1 MAKSPRSTPT
11 KKGAP
16 AGNAPPETPAEA
28 ASPPDEAAVPLADE
42 RTHYEG
48 SLAALAA
55 LNPSAET
62 PLKGNLQLAALAAL
76 RVAAFCRDPAVRAE
90 FAKLAQVK
98 LFDLATLDAL
108 EGAAR
113 AAIYAHHRHRLTSGS
128 QSTAKVSPALDLAS
142 GEVRDRMFS
151 CAQHNLSDD
160 PEMLKLINII
170 RPGTGYVD
178 RANDL
183 MGLADIYRARPAV
196 VRLDGKMFRE
206 TDEADARKHAA
217 DLFEAFG
224 LGPQAGGTDW
234 YDQQHRT
241 WVNLASLYA
250 PIARWGK
257 ALFAER
263 ADVDALFPD
272 LRGASRAAWGSVSR
286 TASDDEKK
294 PADPPATPTG

>member
-11 KKGAP
+11 KKGVPAP
-16 AGNAPPETPAEA
+16 KAPPQTPAEA
-28 ASPPDEAAVPLADE
+28 ASPPDEGAAPLADE
-42 RTHYEG
+42 RAHYEG
-48 SLAALAA
+48 CLAALAA
-55 LNPSAET
+55 LDPSAET

-76 RVAAFCRDPAVRAE
+76 RVAAFCRKPAVRAE
-90 FAKLAQVK
+90 FAKLAQVG

-108 EGAAR
+108 ERAAR

-142 GEVRDRMFS
+142 SDVRDRMFS
-151 CAQHNLSDD
+151 CAEHNLSDD

-183 MGLADIYRARPAV
+183 MGLADIYRARPAA
-196 VRLDGKMFRE
+196 VRLDGKKFRA
-206 TDEADARKHAA
+206 TDEVDARKHAA

-224 LGPQAGGTDW
+224 LGPQTEGTNW

-241 WVNLASLYA
+241 WVNLATLYA
-250 PIARWGK
+250 PVARWGK
-257 ALFAER
+257 PLFAKR

-272 LRGASRAAWGSVSR
+272 LRGASRAPWGSVSR
-286 TASDDEKK
+286 TESDEEKK
-294 PADPPATPTG
+294 PADPPANPTG